1 MALWGFPKRHRF
13 IEQKG
18 EAMADTSMQT
28 SLDDEEREPK
38 SGPEKKRGNGW
49 FVIVGLLVMILTPVA
64 SYFAVRV
71 ALAPSSPKP
80 VASAPQGNPVVMRVD
95 PLVVNIAG
103 TRMTRVLRL
112 QVHLVLSE
120 ARLEE
125 ILRELMPMV
134 KDRIMTTAGLR
145 TLEDLEGL
153 DGRDALK
160 RDIVLEINSMIRDR
174 MAGSVLD
181 VAFSEFL
188 IQ

>member
-1 MALWGFPKRHRF
+1 MD
-13 IEQKG
+13 
-18 EAMADTSMQT
+18 MADMKTAMEDS
-28 SLDDEEREPK
+28 DEHPPEEAPK
-38 SGPEKKRGNGW
+38 AARPHGNLW
-49 FVIVGLLVMILTPVA
+49 VILVGLLVMSVTPLA
-64 SYFAVRV
+64 SYFAVRASIEPSV
-71 ALAPSSPKP
+71 RKPAPE
-80 VASAPQGNPVVMRVD
+80 AAAGIPVVMAID
-95 PLVVNIAG
+95 PLIVNIAG
-103 TRMTRVLRL
+103 TRMTRVLRI

-125 ILRELMPMV
+125 TLREMMPMV

-160 RDIVLEINSMIRDR
+160 RDIITDINSMIRTR
-174 MAGSVLD
+174 MEGSILD

>member
-1 MALWGFPKRHRF
+1 
-13 IEQKG
+13 
-18 EAMADTSMQT
+18 MADREMQT
-28 SLDDEEREPK
+28 GLDDEEQESKPA
-38 SGPEKKRGNGW
+38 PEKKRGNGL
-49 FVIVGLLVMILTPVA
+49 FVLVGLLVMVVTPAA

-71 ALAPSSPKP
+71 AQNPSDAKP
-80 VASAPQGNPVVMRVD
+80 AAEKAARENPVVMPVD
-95 PLVVNIAG
+95 PIVVNISN

-112 QVHLVLSE
+112 QAHLVLSE

-125 ILRELMPMV
+125 ILRERMPMV
-134 KDRIMTTAGLR
+134 KDRVMTTAGQR

-160 RDIVLEINSMIRDR
+160 RDIVVEINSMIRDR